1 VSGADEADPAHG
13 TGRREAPGQRLPRS
27 IWALGFVS
35 LSMDVSSEMIHA
47 LLPVFLVTVLGASTV
62 TVGAIEGIGEA
73 TASITKLF
81 SGWLSDRVGRRKWL
95 TAAGYALAAVSKPLF
110 AVAPSASW
118 VLLARFSDRV
128 GKGIRG
134 APRDALVGDLAPRSL
149 RGAAFGLR
157 QSLDTVGAFLGPL
170 LAIALMAGSGDDFRL
185 VFWFAVA
192 PGLVAVA
199 ILVIGV
205 REPARSR
212 PRAAAPAPVDWRRL
226 GALGGLF
233 WGVVAVTAVLTLGR
247 FSEAFLILR
256 ARGQGLSLELT
267 PLVLILMNVVY
278 AVSAYPMGALSDRGG
293 RGGILA
299 AGFVVL
305 LVADSVLALAPDL
318 AWTALGVALWGLHMG
333 MTQGLLAALVTE
345 AVPEDQRGTAFG
357 FFHLASGAAVL
368 AASFIA
374 GLLWQ
379 WAGPPA
385 AFVGGGVFTALGLAG
400 LAVLRRR

>member
-1 VSGADEADPAHG
+1 
-13 TGRREAPGQRLPRS
+13 
-27 IWALGFVS
+27 
-35 LSMDVSSEMIHA
+35 
-47 LLPVFLVTVLGASTV
+47 
-62 TVGAIEGIGEA
+62 
-73 TASITKLF
+73 
-81 SGWLSDRVGRRKWL
+81 
-95 TAAGYALAAVSKPLF
+95 
-110 AVAPSASW
+110 
-118 VLLARFSDRV
+118 
-128 GKGIRG
+128 
-134 APRDALVGDLAPRSL
+134 
-149 RGAAFGLR
+149 
-157 QSLDTVGAFLGPL
+157 
-170 LAIALMAGSGDDFRL
+170 
-185 VFWFAVA
+185 
-192 PGLVAVA
+192 
-199 ILVIGV
+199 
-205 REPARSR
+205 
-212 PRAAAPAPVDWRRL
+212 
-226 GALGGLF
+226 
-233 WGVVAVTAVLTLGR
+233 
-247 FSEAFLILR
+247 
-256 ARGQGLSLELT
+256 
-267 PLVLILMNVVY
+267 VLILMNVVY